1 MCCPSEASLGG
12 RFAAV
17 AVQAPRQPENS
28 YKSTSITVNGLPAGA
43 PSPAK
48 FAAFNEG

>member
-12 RFAAV
+12 RFAAL
-17 AVQAPRQPENS
+17 ALQAPRQPKIP
-28 YKSTSITVNGLPAGA
+28 YKSMKITVNGMPTGA
-43 PSPAK
+43 LSPAK